1 MGLSDFLFMCRY
13 LLPLPFHAMTSLHPH
28 SFQGYDISTCINL
41 CTRVLDRSIVDQ
53 VSPLGRNTAFID
65 KIYFVVAFLKVG
77 TFIREGPKAKS
88 HSLVCLAADL
98 VST

>member
-1 MGLSDFLFMCRY
+1 MTFCLCAGIFFLF
-13 LLPLPFHAMTSLHPH
+13 LFHAVTSLHLP
-28 SFQGYDISTCINL
+28 SFQGNDISTCTIV
-41 CTRVLDRSIVDQ
+41 CTRVLDKSIVDQ
-53 VSPLGRNTAFID
+53 DSPLGRNTTFID

-98 VST
+98 VSG